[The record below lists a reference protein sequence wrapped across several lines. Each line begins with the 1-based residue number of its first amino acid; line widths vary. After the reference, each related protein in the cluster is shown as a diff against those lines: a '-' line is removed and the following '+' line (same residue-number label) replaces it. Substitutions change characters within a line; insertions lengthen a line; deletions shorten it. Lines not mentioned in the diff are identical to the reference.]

1 MRLLF
6 LFGILCLNQTSSY
19 RFTLEDNETGRFF
32 YEDGG
37 GNHGYCTS
45 CPTGMNDEE
54 NRKTQN
60 GDCITQNFFETMP
73 NNGPKPFCKENA
85 TGGII
90 PGCGPLPVSGS
101 LSWRTKSGRP
111 ILGNSTVYEVY
122 ILECPS
128 TSAFSNLSVRCGE
141 NLQWN
146 KNPSGIKCHNGCGF
160 LPTEGG
166 LTWLENGSEA
176 GSYSL
181 PGNFYIPKCPLGQ
194 SASAAFHCGENNKWK
209 EDPSSAVCVATE
221 LRTAEYGQCSDSCII
236 GICSGLFV
244 LVLLGLAVGVR
255 FYCTR
260 RKKLPDP
267 SASLEMNVYSSP
279 ADRPNSGRDFSP
291 MPRVATETAS

>member
-1 MRLLF
+1 MAFRLEWRAMRLLF

-90 PGCGPLPVSGS
+90 P
-101 LSWRTKSGRP
+101 
-111 ILGNSTVYEVY
+111 
-122 ILECPS
+122 
-128 TSAFSNLSVRCGE
+128 
-141 NLQWN
+141 
-146 KNPSGIKCHNGCGF
+146 GCGF